1 MMRHTFSATV
11 YENFNKIG
19 NYLLFYA
26 VALIMILFVYP
37 FNIDTRLQPNDST
50 KEYVP
55 KSKRLKDRD
64 YGILQ
69 LMKVL
74 NQKIN
79 VRIQN
84 QITKWG
90 NTRRLRSMQRSSH
103 LISRCYHRTKVN
115 DFNKSIERRSMA
127 SLTIM
132 PALAM
137 QAKTSTSKSA
147 RLTSFDTDS

>member
-84 QITKWG
+84 QITNG
-90 NTRRLRSMQRSSH
+90 ETP
-103 LISRCYHRTKVN
+103 
-115 DFNKSIERRSMA
+115 D
-127 SLTIM
+127 
-132 PALAM
+132 
-137 QAKTSTSKSA
+137 
-147 RLTSFDTDS
+147 D